1 MKARSPSVEW
11 SILILPAFLVFLAH
25 AQPKE
30 PPLRP
35 GITPRVV
42 CAADPTQSYA
52 VFIPPSYDS
61 SRPFPILFLLDA
73 SRGAME
79 PLERFQDAASRLG
92 FILASSYNSASD
104 EAFGDPNAAALSAM
118 WKDAASRLSL
128 DRARSYVAGFSG
140 TARAAF
146 GMAVATHGKIAGVI
160 AAGAGYPEDLSPTRS
175 ADFLTFGT
183 VGETDF
189 NYYEMIDLDDQL
201 DDLGLPHRLEIFA
214 GGHEWTPADLAS
226 EALEWLLL
234 MGPASGDAAQDAALA
249 GEFWDREMARARR
262 MEAEGNLRG
271 ALRAYRSLVRD
282 FRDRRDVSPAA
293 ESAHRLELSAALKK
307 QQHEWVELRTRE
319 QKTLAKAWQ
328 ILGSALRSGQLPP
341 RPAQMAEEIG
351 VPGWKRKAAGQGA
364 EALAARRILNSL
376 GAQTAFYLPRE
387 EEWAG
392 NFKGAALLLS
402 VAETIRPDEPRI
414 TYHLAADLARS
425 GNTGEALRALER
437 SVRMGF
443 RDLERLQ
450 RDSDFDSLR
459 NSARYARI
467 EKELARLQG
476 SSKDSGSER

>member
-1 MKARSPSVEW
+1 MKARSASVAW
-11 SILILPAFLVFLAH
+11 SILVLPAFLVSLAR
-25 AQPKE
+25 AQPEE
-30 PPLRP
+30 PALRP

-42 CAADPTQSYA
+42 CAADPAQSYA
-52 VFIPPSYDS
+52 VFLPPSYDS
-61 SRPFPILFLLDA
+61 SRPFPTLFLLDA
-73 SRGAME
+73 RRGAME
-79 PLERFQDAASRLG
+79 PLERFQEAASRLG

-128 DRARSYVAGFSG
+128 DRARSYVAGYSG
-140 TARAAF
+140 TARVAF
-146 GMAVATHGKIAGVI
+146 GLAVGNPGKIAGVI
-160 AAGAGYPEDLSPTRS
+160 AAGAGYPEDLSPTRGV
-175 ADFLTFGT
+175 DFLTFGT

-189 NYYEMIDLDDQL
+189 NYYQMIDLDNQL

-214 GGHEWTPADLAS
+214 GGHEWMPADLAA

-234 MGPASGDAAQDAALA
+234 KGPPSGDAAQDAALA

-262 MEAEGNLRG
+262 MEAEGKLRE
-271 ALRAYRSLVRD
+271 ALRAYRSLERD

-293 ESAHRLELSAALKK
+293 ESAHRLELSAALKR
-307 QQHEWVELRTRE
+307 QQRDWDERRTRE
-319 QKTLAKAWQ
+319 KQALEKAWR
-328 ILGSALRSGQLPP
+328 ILGSALRSGELPP
-341 RPAQMAEEIG
+341 RPTQLAEEIG
-351 VPGWKRKAAGQGA
+351 VHGWKKKAAGQGA

-402 VAETIRPDEPRI
+402 VAETIRPDEPYI

-425 GNTGEALRALER
+425 GDTGEALRALER
-437 SVRMGF
+437 SVGKGF
-443 RDLERLQ
+443 RDLERLR

-467 EKELARLQG
+467 EKKLARLQG
-476 SSKDSGSER
+476 SSKNSGGQR